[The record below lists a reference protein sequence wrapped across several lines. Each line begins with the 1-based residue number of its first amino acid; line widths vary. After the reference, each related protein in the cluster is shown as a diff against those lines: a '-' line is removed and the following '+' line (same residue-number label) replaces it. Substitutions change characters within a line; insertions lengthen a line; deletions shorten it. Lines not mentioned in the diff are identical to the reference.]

1 MICPSCA
8 YENFHPNA
16 TNCDLCHAVLKPDA
30 AGGKQE
36 GQRETERL
44 VEELAGDKPAE
55 PAKATQT
62 KKKPPKA
69 AAPKAKETGD
79 REPSAPLDV
88 LLFVLALPVTFP
100 LAVWTLVGGA
110 HPRSLPGSAWFACGA
125 VLTGIAFALRQTLS
139 GDAPPGVGL
148 QALAAAALVADV
160 FGSVLL
166 FRMGEAAVA
175 WPALALPLLG
185 GGATLLGPL
194 LTGGPS
200 ELRGHTALVL
210 TLDVTADGKRAISGS
225 EDTTAIV
232 WDLTRGQRLGAPLSG
247 HREGISSARLGPD
260 GKVAITSSW
269 DGQLKVWGGE
279 PLAEQRTLK
288 SGKGAVTCAELSR
301 DGSLLAFGTFAG
313 EVEIHDVVP
322 ANPPR
327 VVRPRGH
334 EKTIEA
340 LAFSPDGA
348 WLATGASDGS
358 LSLWETGTGAPGPRL
373 AGHPKSV
380 RALAFSSDS
389 RQLFSAGVEGG
400 VKTWDVGS
408 GGAEERALA
417 NPYPELPVRSLAAR
431 RDGRYLLG
439 VDAARHVIAWDLAS
453 GELAG
458 QVELPAGRHPPSA
471 VAWAGTDRCLVTLDE
486 VVQVLSTGDLGVR

>member
-16 TNCDLCHAVLKPDA
+16 TNCDLCHAVLRPDA

-44 VEELAGDKPAE
+44 VEELVGEKPAE

-62 KKKPPKA
+62 KKKPPKP
-69 AAPKAKETGD
+69 APKAQPAPGD
-79 REPSAPLDV
+79 QERSAPLDV

-110 HPRSLPGSAWFACGA
+110 HPRTLPGSAWFTCGA
-125 VLTGIAFALRQTLS
+125 VLTGVAFALRQVLS
-139 GDAPPGVGL
+139 GDAPPALGL
-148 QALAAAALVADV
+148 QALAIMALAADV

-166 FRMGEAAVA
+166 FRTGEPALA

-185 GGATLLGPL
+185 GGATFLGPL
-194 LTGGPS
+194 LSGGPS

-232 WDLTRGQRLGAPLSG
+232 WDLTRGQRVGAPLSG

-260 GKVAITSSW
+260 GKVAVTSSW
-269 DGQLKVWGGE
+269 DGQLKVWGGD
-279 PLAEQRTLK
+279 PLSELRTLK

-313 EVEIHDVVP
+313 EVEIHEVVP
-322 ANPPR
+322 SASPR

-340 LAFSPDGA
+340 LSFSPDGA
-348 WLATGASDGS
+348 LLATGASDGS
-358 LSLWETGTGAPGPRL
+358 LSLWETGTGAPGPAWPATPSRSGRWPSPATPASCSAPAQR
-373 AGHPKSV
+373 AG
-380 RALAFSSDS
+380 S
-389 RQLFSAGVEGG
+389 RPG
-400 VKTWDVGS
+400 TW
-408 GGAEERALA
+408 AR
-417 NPYPELPVRSLAAR
+417 AR
-431 RDGRYLLG
+431 RRS
-439 VDAARHVIAWDLAS
+439 APW
-453 GELAG
+453 
-458 QVELPAGRHPPSA
+458 PTPTPSSRCA
-471 VAWAGTDRCLVTLDE
+471 PWPRAGTGATCWG
-486 VVQVLSTGDLGVR
+486 STRRAT